1 MAEALA
7 RHFDDECIE
16 PFSAGLKPLGSIPPF
31 TLEALAEV
39 GIPTGGLYSKGLS
52 EVWLHQMD
60 YLVDLTTTRA
70 GRRMP
75 HAFSGKVISYPVRD
89 PFGHDLEAFRQARE
103 KIGLYVCRELP
114 RLVCWQKRFW
124 CLHPKG
130 LLEALR
136 NTPKPQPPSA
146 KDVL

>member
-7 RHFDDECIE
+7 RHFADECIE
-16 PFSAGLKPLGSIPPF
+16 PFSAGFKPLGSIPPF

-39 GIPTGGLYSKGLS
+39 GISTGGLYSKGLS

-70 GRRMP
+70 GRRMV
-75 HAFSGKVISYPVRD
+75 HAFSGKVLSYPVRD

-103 KIGLYVCRELP
+103 KIGLYVSRELP
-114 RLVCWQKRFW
+114 RLVCWKKRFW
-124 CLHPKG
+124 WLHPKG

-136 NTPKPQPPSA
+136 NTPKPQS
-146 KDVL
+146 LR